1 MQQHVLIKF
10 AKKKPFSEQPTMPDE
25 AAYNPIKGYWIKS
38 GDSLVSY
45 TSEFGILGT
54 KKCDIETGED
64 QKGE

>member
-38 GDSLVSY
+38 GDS
-45 TSEFGILGT
+45 
-54 KKCDIETGED
+54 
-64 QKGE
+64 